1 MRKLDWFDIISLTIW
16 ILFGIVLL
24 MALPYAIF
32 VEKDVLEVILWFLCV
47 VIYVSDGKKMWGK

>member
-16 ILFGIVLL
+16 ILIGIVLL
-24 MALPYAIF
+24 IALPYVIF
-32 VEKDVLEVILWFLCV
+32 IEKDVLEFILWLSCV